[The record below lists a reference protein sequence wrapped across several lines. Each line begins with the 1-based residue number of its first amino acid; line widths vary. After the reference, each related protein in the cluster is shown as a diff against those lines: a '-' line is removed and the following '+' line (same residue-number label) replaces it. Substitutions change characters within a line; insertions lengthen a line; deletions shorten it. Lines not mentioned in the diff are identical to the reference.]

1 MITTCV
7 SQVKGI
13 HSYYWSGVAKEQE
26 QKTGLVINCYINI
39 NGTLLRIIKIEEQ
52 ILQWSGIDS
61 TREEAQDQEMR
72 LFSNQIA
79 DINLVLLD
87 QLRFA

>member
-1 MITTCV
+1 M
-7 SQVKGI
+7 
-13 HSYYWSGVAKEQE
+13 
-26 QKTGLVINCYINI
+26 
-39 NGTLLRIIKIEEQ
+39 KIEEQ

-72 LFSNQIA
+72 LFRNQIA

-87 QLRFA
+87 QLRLA

>member
-13 HSYYWSGVAKEQE
+13 HSCYWSALQ
-26 QKTGLVINCYINI
+26 TTTSLVINCYINI
-39 NGTLLRIIKIEEQ
+39 NGTLLHIIKIEEQ
-52 ILQWSGIDS
+52 ILQWSGIAS

-72 LFSNQIA
+72 LFRNQIA
-79 DINLVLLD
+79 DDLVLLA
-87 QLRFA
+87 QLRLA

>member
-1 MITTCV
+1 ML
-7 SQVKGI
+7 
-13 HSYYWSGVAKEQE
+13 
-26 QKTGLVINCYINI
+26 QKTTGLVINCYINI
-39 NGTLLRIIKIEEQ
+39 NGTLLHIINIEEQ